1 MFGDVLAVLIDTSA
15 PSLSRS
21 VSSDFSDR
29 TGEYGS
35 MLEVANILGEPR
47 DFAGGEVVL
56 AISV

>member
-1 MFGDVLAVLIDTSA
+1 MLIDTSA

-29 TGEYGS
+29 NGEYGS